1 MNDTTPETRIA
12 SGTRHAAKSLRIMV
26 VAGWAMLLLVVA
38 TPVLASAQALDDVE
52 ITFYGYFS
60 ADASTVLSVGHM
72 KPANPALA
80 GELVSP
86 QYADDFFGGFT
97 LFTNHEFAG
106 DLASEYI
113 AQIDDAEEYMVFKGT
128 LDFVDGAKP
137 GYLTF
142 LSTSQQVF
150 LIYGYQSDAADL
162 FGLAAQIIRDGDVPT
177 EYAGY
182 TRMELS
188 DAGDVDGVQPSSASK
203 PASAPRAQP
212 TQAPARTSSGAQDQS
227 AAVVSDPNAYIG
239 ESVVVSGNV
248 AVITQDTDGTTYI
261 LIASGSGGFLV
272 GYPGKV
278 SGVSE
283 GDRVTVTGV
292 VIGAEDVE
300 GELLPL
306 ILASEVD

>member
-1 MNDTTPETRIA
+1 LRTLVIA
-12 SGTRHAAKSLRIMV
+12 A
-26 VAGWAMLLLVVA
+26 WAMMLLAVTAPGTV
-38 TPVLASAQALDDVE
+38 SAQALDDVE
-52 ITFYGYFS
+52 VTFYGYFS
-60 ADASTVLSVGHM
+60 DDASTVLSVGHM
-72 KPANPALA
+72 KPGNPALA

-86 QYADDFFGGFT
+86 QYADDFFSGFT
-97 LFTNHEFAG
+97 LFTDHEFAG
-106 DLASEYI
+106 DLAPQYI
-113 AQIDDAEEYMVFKGT
+113 AQIDDADEYMVFKGT

-150 LIYGYQSDAADL
+150 IIYGYQADAADL
-162 FGLAAQIIRDGDVPT
+162 FGLAAQIIRDGNVPT
-177 EYAGY
+177 EYAEY
-182 TRMELS
+182 TRIELS
-188 DAGDVDGVQPSSASK
+188 DAEAVDGVQRSS
-203 PASAPRAQP
+203 ASAPRAQP
-212 TQAPARTSSGAQDQS
+212 TQAPARSSSGAQDQS

-239 ESVVVSGNV
+239 ESVVVSGTV